1 MFHRQKF
8 SLPPLRRS
16 LSARL
21 LLLTVFFVMMAEVLI
36 YAPSVSNFRIT
47 WLSDRVASADLAI
60 LALEAA
66 PEGTLSAD
74 LKSELLSRV
83 EAFAI
88 VLTRPD
94 SRLLLYTQAPPPVEI
109 TVDLREGSLASQIG
123 DAFATLARE
132 GDGVMRLIG
141 ASPQNPSMFVEVVLN
156 ESQLRA
162 EMFAYS
168 RNILL
173 LSVVISLIT
182 ATFLYLALQW
192 LMVRPMRRITEGI
205 TEFSRDPQNDA
216 RGVKPSTRDDEI
228 GVAQSVLVE
237 MQKDLRASLKQ
248 QERLA
253 ALGSA
258 VSKIN
263 HDLRGILSTA
273 VLMSDR
279 LSALDSPEV
288 KRISAPLIQS
298 IDRAINLCTRTLN
311 FVRDEGPELH
321 RSRFRL
327 TELIDEVVADHSVLE
342 EGQADAESV
351 APAFVNEIPGEA
363 VVEADRDQLYRVF
376 ANLVRNATQVGA
388 HTVSMKMVP
397 ATTINGRILT
407 IDVSDDGPGMVK
419 SAREGL
425 FKAFAGSARKGG
437 TGLGLVIVRDVM
449 RAHGGDI
456 ELLSSDDTGT
466 TFRLSL
472 PCAD

>member
-1 MFHRQKF
+1 M
-8 SLPPLRRS
+8 L
-16 LSARL
+16 
-21 LLLTVFFVMMAEVLI
+21 AEILI

-47 WLSDRVASADLAI
+47 WLHDRLASADLAI

-66 PEGTLSAD
+66 PEGNLSAD

-83 EAFAI
+83 DAFAI

-94 SRLLLYTQAPPPVEI
+94 RRLLLYIQPPPPVEI
-109 TVDLREGSLASQIG
+109 TVDLRDGTLLGEIG
-123 DAFATLARE
+123 NAFATLARR
-132 GDGVMRLIG
+132 GNGVMRVIG
-141 ASPQNPSMFVEVVLN
+141 ESQQSSSMIVEVVLN
-156 ESQLRA
+156 EAQLRA

-173 LSVVISLIT
+173 LSIVISLFT
-182 ATFLYLALQW
+182 ATLLYLALQW
-192 LMVRPMRRITEGI
+192 LLVRPMRRITEGI
-205 TEFSRDPQNDA
+205 TEFSRDPQNA
-216 RGVKPSTRDDEI
+216 ATGVKPSARDDEI

-288 KRISAPLIQS
+288 KRIAGPLIQS
-298 IDRAINLCTRTLN
+298 IDRAINLCTQTLN

-321 RSRFRL
+321 RGRFRL
-327 TELIDEVVADHSVLE
+327 TELIDEVAADLAVLN
-342 EGQADAESV
+342 EGLALANHIPS
-351 APAFVNEIPGEA
+351 EI

-376 ANLVRNATQVGA
+376 ANLTRNASQVGA
-388 HTVSMKMVP
+388 HVVAIKLGADGAEDGYLVV
-397 ATTINGRILT
+397 
-407 IDVSDDGPGMVK
+407 DVADDGPGMAK
-419 SAREGL
+419 TARDGL

-437 TGLGLVIVRDVM
+437 TGLGLVIARDVM

-456 ELLSSDDTGT
+456 ALLSSDDSGT
-466 TFRLSL
+466 VFRLTL
-472 PCAD
+472 PRTH

>member
-1 MFHRQKF
+1 MFRPRKF

-21 LLLTVFFVMMAEVLI
+21 LLLTIFFVMLAEVLI
-36 YAPSVSNFRIT
+36 YAPSVANFRIT
-47 WLSDRVASADLAI
+47 WLNDRLASADLAI

-66 PEGTLSAD
+66 PDETLSAE
-74 LKSELLSRV
+74 LKSELLGRV
-83 EAFAI
+83 DAYAV

-94 SRLLLYTQAPPPVEI
+94 RRLLLYTQPPPPVEI
-109 TVDLREGSLASQIG
+109 TFDLRERSLFGDIG
-123 DAFATLARE
+123 DAFASMARR
-132 GDGVMRLIG
+132 GDDVMRVIG
-141 ASPQNPSMFVEVVLN
+141 ESPHNPSMIVEVVLN
-156 ESQLRA
+156 EAQLRA
-162 EMFAYS
+162 EMFSYS
-168 RNILL
+168 QNILL
-173 LSVVISLIT
+173 LSIIISFIT
-182 ATFLYLALQW
+182 AALLYLALQW

-205 TEFSRDPQNDA
+205 TEFSRDPQNA
-216 RGVKPSTRDDEI
+216 ATGVKPSTRDDEI
-228 GVAQSVLVE
+228 GIAQSVLVE
-237 MQKDLRASLKQ
+237 MQKDLRTSLKQ

-288 KRISAPLIQS
+288 KRISGPLIQS
-298 IDRAINLCTRTLN
+298 IDRAINLCTQTLN

-321 RSRFRL
+321 RGRFRL
-327 TELIDEVVADHSVLE
+327 TELIDEVAADLSVLE
-342 EGQADAESV
+342 EGQAAINDV
-351 APAFVNEIPGEA
+351 APACANEIPSEV

-376 ANLVRNATQVGA
+376 ANLTRNAWQAGA
-388 HTVSMKMVP
+388 HGICIKMAPDPRDARLLV
-397 ATTINGRILT
+397 
-407 IDVSDDGPGMVK
+407 IDVADDGPGMVK

-437 TGLGLVIVRDVM
+437 TGLGLVIVRDVL

-456 ELLSSDDTGT
+456 ELLSSDDSGT
-466 TFRLSL
+466 TFRLTL
-472 PCAD
+472 PRAA

>member
-1 MFHRQKF
+1 MFRPQKF

-21 LLLTVFFVMMAEVLI
+21 LLLTIFFVMLAEVMI

-47 WLSDRVASADLAI
+47 WLSDRLASADLAI

-66 PEGTLSAD
+66 PEGDLSQD
-74 LKSELLSRV
+74 LKLELLGRV
-83 EAFAI
+83 DAYAV

-94 SRLLLYTQAPPPVEI
+94 RRLLLYTQPPPPVEI
-109 TVDLREGSLASQIG
+109 TVDLRQGSLFRDIAN
-123 DAFATLARE
+123 AFAALARS
-132 GDGVMRLIG
+132 GDGVMRVIG
-141 ASPQNPSMFVEVVLN
+141 ASPHNPSMIVEVVLN
-156 ESQLRA
+156 EAQLRA
-162 EMFAYS
+162 EMFTYS

-173 LSVVISLIT
+173 LSIVISVFT
-182 ATFLYLALQW
+182 ATLLYLALQW

-205 TEFSRDPQNDA
+205 TEFSRDPQNA
-216 RGVKPSTRDDEI
+216 ATGVEPSARDDEI
-228 GVAQSVLVE
+228 GVAQAVLVE
-237 MQKDLRASLKQ
+237 MQNDLRTSLKQ

-288 KRISAPLIQS
+288 KRISGPLIQS

-321 RSRFRL
+321 QSRFRL
-327 TELIDEVVADHSVLE
+327 TELIDEVAADLSVLD
-342 EGQADAESV
+342 EGQADVNNAT
-351 APAFVNEIPGEA
+351 PALANQIPSEI

-376 ANLVRNATQVGA
+376 ANLTRNASQVGA
-388 HTVSMKMVP
+388 HNIKI
-397 ATTINGRILT
+397 ATASSTTDDKHLV
-407 IDVSDDGPGMVK
+407 IDVTDDGPGMVK

-466 TFRLSL
+466 VFRLTL
-472 PCAD
+472 PRAG

>member
-1 MFHRQKF
+1 MFRPQKF
-8 SLPPLRRS
+8 SLPPLRHS

-21 LLLTVFFVMMAEVLI
+21 LLLTIFFVMLAEILI
-36 YAPSVSNFRIT
+36 YAPSVANFRIT
-47 WLSDRVASADLAI
+47 WLTDRLASADLAI

-66 PEGTLSAD
+66 PDETLSVD

-83 EAFAI
+83 DAFAI

-94 SRLLLYTQAPPPVEI
+94 RRLLLYTQPPPPVEI
-109 TVDLREGSLASQIG
+109 TVDLRESSLIGGIG
-123 DAFATLARE
+123 DAFAALTRR
-132 GDGVMRLIG
+132 GDGVMRVIG
-141 ASPQNPSMFVEVVLN
+141 RSQQNPSMIVEVVLN
-156 ESQLRA
+156 EAQLRA

-173 LSVVISLIT
+173 LSIIISLFT
-182 ATFLYLALQW
+182 ATLLYLALQW

-205 TEFSRDPQNDA
+205 TEFSRDPQNA
-216 RGVKPSTRDDEI
+216 ATGVKPSSRDDEI

-237 MQKDLRASLKQ
+237 MQNDLRASLKQ

-288 KRISAPLIQS
+288 KRISGPLIQS
-298 IDRAINLCTRTLN
+298 IDRAINLCTQTLN

-321 RSRFRL
+321 RGRFRL
-327 TELIDEVVADHSVLE
+327 TELIDEVAADLSVLD
-342 EGQADAESV
+342 EGQSAVNSV
-351 APAFVNEIPGEA
+351 APALANQIPSEV

-376 ANLVRNATQVGA
+376 ANLTRNASQVGA
-388 HTVSMKMVP
+388 HAISIKLAADAPDEKFLLV
-397 ATTINGRILT
+397 
-407 IDVSDDGPGMVK
+407 DVSDDGPGMVK
-419 SAREGL
+419 TAREGL

-449 RAHGGDI
+449 RAHGGEI

-466 TFRLSL
+466 VFRLRL
-472 PCAD
+472 PRAD

>member
-1 MFHRQKF
+1 MFRPQKF

-21 LLLTVFFVMMAEVLI
+21 LLLTIFFVMLAEVLI
-36 YAPSVSNFRIT
+36 YAPSVSNFRLT
-47 WLSDRVASADLAI
+47 WLNDRLASADLAI

-66 PEGTLSAD
+66 PDENLSTD
-74 LKSELLSRV
+74 LKSELLGRV
-83 EAFAI
+83 DAFAI

-94 SRLLLYTQAPPPVEI
+94 RRLLLYTQPPPAVEI
-109 TVDLREGSLASQIG
+109 TVDLRQSSLMSGIG
-123 DAFATLARE
+123 DAFGTLARR
-132 GDGVMRLIG
+132 GDGVMRVIG
-141 ASPQNPSMFVEVVLN
+141 ESPQNPSMLVEVVLN
-156 ESQLRA
+156 EAQLRA
-162 EMFAYS
+162 EMFGYS

-173 LSVVISLIT
+173 LSIVISVFT
-182 ATFLYLALQW
+182 ATLLYLALQW

-205 TEFSRDPQNDA
+205 TEFSRDPQNA
-216 RGVKPSTRDDEI
+216 ATGVKPSHRDDEI

-237 MQKDLRASLKQ
+237 MQDDLRASLKQ

-288 KRISAPLIQS
+288 KRISGPLIQS

-321 RSRFRL
+321 QSRFRL
-327 TELIDEVVADHSVLE
+327 TELIDEVAADLLVLG
-342 EGQADAESV
+342 EGQTA
-351 APAFVNEIPGEA
+351 VNGTVTALANRVPNEV

-376 ANLVRNATQVGA
+376 ANLTRNASQVGA
-388 HTVSMKMVP
+388 HAIDIKLGPDNSDNKYLV
-397 ATTINGRILT
+397 

-419 SAREGL
+419 SARDGL

-449 RAHGGDI
+449 RAHGGEI
-456 ELLSSDDTGT
+456 ELLSSDDSGT
-466 TFRLSL
+466 VFRLTL
-472 PCAD
+472 PRAD

>member
-1 MFHRQKF
+1 MFRPQKF

-21 LLLTVFFVMMAEVLI
+21 LLLTIFFVMLAEVLI
-36 YAPSVSNFRIT
+36 YAPSVSNFRLT
-47 WLSDRVASADLAI
+47 WLNDRLASADLAI

-66 PEGTLSAD
+66 PDENLSAD
-74 LKSELLSRV
+74 LKSELLGRV
-83 EAFAI
+83 DAFAI

-94 SRLLLYTQAPPPVEI
+94 RRLLLYTQPPPPVEI
-109 TVDLREGSLASQIG
+109 TVDLRQNSLMSGIG
-123 DAFATLARE
+123 DAFATLTRR
-132 GDGVMRLIG
+132 GDGVMRVLG
-141 ASPQNPSMFVEVVLN
+141 ESPQNPSMVVEVVLN
-156 ESQLRA
+156 EAQLRA
-162 EMFAYS
+162 EMFGYS

-173 LSVVISLIT
+173 LSIVISVFT
-182 ATFLYLALQW
+182 ATLLYLALQW

-205 TEFSRDPQNDA
+205 TEFSRDPQNA
-216 RGVKPSTRDDEI
+216 AAGVKPSIRDDEI

-237 MQKDLRASLKQ
+237 MQDDLRASLKQ

-288 KRISAPLIQS
+288 KRISGPLIQS

-321 RSRFRL
+321 QSRFRL
-327 TELIDEVVADHSVLE
+327 TELIDEVAADLLVLG
-342 EGQADAESV
+342 EGQAAV
-351 APAFVNEIPGEA
+351 NGTVTALANQVPNEII
-363 VVEADRDQLYRVF
+363 VEADRDQLYRVF
-376 ANLVRNATQVGA
+376 ANLTRNASQVGA
-388 HTVSMKMVP
+388 HAIQIELAPDQSDSKYLV
-397 ATTINGRILT
+397 
-407 IDVSDDGPGMVK
+407 IDVSDDGPGLVK
-419 SAREGL
+419 SARDGL

-449 RAHGGDI
+449 RAHGGEI
-456 ELLSSDDTGT
+456 ELLSSDDSGT
-466 TFRLSL
+466 VFRLML
-472 PCAD
+472 PRAD

>member
-1 MFHRQKF
+1 M
-8 SLPPLRRS
+8 
-16 LSARL
+16 
-21 LLLTVFFVMMAEVLI
+21 TVFFVMLAEILI

-47 WLSDRVASADLAI
+47 WLNDRLASADLAI

-66 PEGTLSAD
+66 PEGNLSAD

-83 EAFAI
+83 DAFAI

-94 SRLLLYTQAPPPVEI
+94 RRLLLYTQPPPVEI
-109 TVDLREGSLASQIG
+109 TVDLRDGSLMGEIAS
-123 DAFATLARE
+123 AFATLTRR
-132 GDGVMRLIG
+132 GDGVMRVIG
-141 ASPQNPSMFVEVVLN
+141 ESLQNPTMIVEVVLN
-156 ESQLRA
+156 EAQLRA
-162 EMFAYS
+162 EMFGYS

-173 LSVVISLIT
+173 LSIVISLFT
-182 ATFLYLALQW
+182 ATLLYLSLQW

-205 TEFSRDPQNDA
+205 TEFSRDPQNA
-216 RGVKPSTRDDEI
+216 ATGVEPSTRDDEI

-288 KRISAPLIQS
+288 KRISGPLIQS

-311 FVRDEGPELH
+311 FASDEGPELH
-321 RSRFRL
+321 RGRFRL
-327 TELIDEVVADHSVLE
+327 TELIDEVAADLSVLN
-342 EGQADAESV
+342 EGQAAVNGV
-351 APAFVNEIPGEA
+351 APALSNQIPSEI

-376 ANLVRNATQVGA
+376 ANLTRNASQVGA
-388 HTVSMKMVP
+388 HAIGIKLGAEESDSKYLVV
-397 ATTINGRILT
+397 
-407 IDVSDDGPGMVK
+407 DVSDDGPGMVK
-419 SAREGL
+419 TAREGL

-449 RAHGGDI
+449 RAHGGEI
-456 ELLSSDDTGT
+456 ELLSSDDSGT
-466 TFRLSL
+466 VFRLTL
-472 PCAD
+472 PRAN

>member
-1 MFHRQKF
+1 MFVPRKF

-21 LLLTVFFVMMAEVLI
+21 LLLTIFFVMLAEVLI
-36 YAPSVSNFRIT
+36 YAPSVANFRVT
-47 WLSDRVASADLAI
+47 WLNDRLASADLAI
-60 LALEAA
+60 LALEAS
-66 PEGTLSAD
+66 PDETLSAD
-74 LKSELLSRV
+74 LKTELLDRV
-83 EAFAI
+83 DAFAV

-94 SRLLLYTQAPPPVEI
+94 RRLLLYSQPPPPVDL
-109 TVDLREGSLASQIG
+109 TVDLRQGSLMSDIG
-123 DAFATLARE
+123 EAFAAMARR
-132 GDGVMRLIG
+132 GDTIIRVIG
-141 ASPQNPSMFVEVVLN
+141 PSPQDNAMVVEIVLN
-156 ESQLRA
+156 EARLRA
-162 EMFAYS
+162 EMFSYS

-173 LSVVISLIT
+173 LSIVISFIT
-182 ATFLYLALQW
+182 AALLYLALQW
-192 LMVRPMRRITEGI
+192 LMVRPMRLITEGI
-205 TEFSRDPQNDA
+205 TEFSRDPQNTA
-216 RGVKPSTRDDEI
+216 AGVKPSSRDDEI

-288 KRISAPLIQS
+288 KRIAGPLIQS
-298 IDRAINLCTRTLN
+298 IDRAINLCTQTLN

-321 RSRFRL
+321 RGRFRL
-327 TELIDEVVADHSVLE
+327 TELVDEVATDLSVLG
-342 EGQADAESV
+342 EGQATVNNV
-351 APAFVNEIPGEA
+351 APKFVNEIPNEV

-376 ANLVRNATQVGA
+376 SNLTRNAAQVGA
-388 HTVSMKMVP
+388 HKIKVELAPNPPDERFLV
-397 ATTINGRILT
+397 IE
-407 IDVSDDGPGMVK
+407 VSDDGPGMVK
-419 SAREGL
+419 SARDGL

-456 ELLSSDDTGT
+456 ELVSSGETGT

-472 PCAD
+472 PRAG

>member
-1 MFHRQKF
+1 MFRPRKF

-21 LLLTVFFVMMAEVLI
+21 LLLTIFFVMLAEVLI
-36 YAPSVSNFRIT
+36 YAPSVANFRIT
-47 WLSDRVASADLAI
+47 WLNDRLASADLAI

-66 PEGTLSAD
+66 PEQKLSAD
-74 LKSELLSRV
+74 LKSELLGRV
-83 EAFAI
+83 DAYAV

-94 SRLLLYTQAPPPVEI
+94 RRLLLYTQPPPPVEI
-109 TVDLREGSLASQIG
+109 TVDLRERSLFAEIG
-123 DAFATLARE
+123 DAFASMARR
-132 GDGVMRLIG
+132 GDEVMRVIG
-141 ASPQNPSMFVEVVLN
+141 ESPHNPSMIVEVVLN
-156 ESQLRA
+156 EAQLRA

-168 RNILL
+168 QNILL
-173 LSVVISLIT
+173 LSIIISFIT
-182 ATFLYLALQW
+182 AALLYLALQW
-192 LMVRPMRRITEGI
+192 LMVRPIRRITEGI
-205 TEFSRDPQNDA
+205 TEFSRDPQNA
-216 RGVKPSTRDDEI
+216 ATGVKPSTRDDEI

-237 MQKDLRASLKQ
+237 MQSDLRASLKQ

-288 KRISAPLIQS
+288 KRISGPLIQS
-298 IDRAINLCTRTLN
+298 IDRAINLCTQTLN

-321 RSRFRL
+321 RGRFRL
-327 TELIDEVVADHSVLE
+327 TELINEVAADLSVLE
-342 EGQADAESV
+342 EGQAAINSV
-351 APAFVNEIPGEA
+351 APAFANEIPSEV

-376 ANLVRNATQVGA
+376 ANLTRNARQVGA
-388 HTVSMKMVP
+388 HGICIKLAPDPRDEGLLVV
-397 ATTINGRILT
+397 
-407 IDVSDDGPGMVK
+407 DVSDDGPGMVK
-419 SAREGL
+419 TAREGL

-456 ELLSSDDTGT
+456 ELLSSDDSGT
-466 TFRLSL
+466 TFRLTL
-472 PCAD
+472 PRAT

>member
-1 MFHRQKF
+1 MFRPQKF

-21 LLLTVFFVMMAEVLI
+21 LLLTIFFVMLAEVLI
-36 YAPSVSNFRIT
+36 YAPSVANFRIT
-47 WLSDRVASADLAI
+47 WLNDRLASADLAI

-66 PEGTLSAD
+66 PEDSLSVD
-74 LKSELLSRV
+74 LKSELLGRV
-83 EAFAI
+83 DAFAI

-94 SRLLLYTQAPPPVEI
+94 SRLLLYNQAPPPVEV
-109 TVDLREGSLASQIG
+109 TVDLRERSLFKEIG
-123 DAFATLARE
+123 DAFAALARS
-132 GDGVMRLIG
+132 GDEVMRVIG
-141 ASPQNPSMFVEVVLN
+141 PSPQNATMVVEVVLN
-156 ESQLRA
+156 EAQLRA
-162 EMFAYS
+162 EMFSYS

-173 LSVVISLIT
+173 LSIVISLIT
-182 ATFLYLALQW
+182 ATLLYLALQW
-192 LMVRPMRRITEGI
+192 LMVRPMRRITEGV
-205 TEFSRDPQNDA
+205 TEFSRDPQNKA
-216 RGVKPSTRDDEI
+216 AGVKPSERDDEI

-237 MQKDLRASLKQ
+237 MQNDLRASLQQ

-279 LSALDSPEV
+279 LSTLDSPEV
-288 KRISAPLIQS
+288 KRISGPLIQS

-321 RSRFRL
+321 RGRFRL
-327 TELIDEVVADHSVLE
+327 SELIDEVAADISVLD
-342 EGQADAESV
+342 EGPGAVNNV
-351 APAFVNEIPGEA
+351 APTFVNHIPSEV

-376 ANLVRNATQVGA
+376 ANLTRNASQVGA
-388 HTVSMKMVP
+388 HSVKIELAADARADKQLV
-397 ATTINGRILT
+397 

-419 SAREGL
+419 SARDGL

-437 TGLGLVIVRDVM
+437 TGLGLVIVRDVL

-472 PCAD
+472 PRPS

>member
-1 MFHRQKF
+1 MFRPRKF

-21 LLLTVFFVMMAEVLI
+21 LLLTIFFVMLAEVLI
-36 YAPSVSNFRIT
+36 YAPSVANFRIT
-47 WLSDRVASADLAI
+47 WLNDRLASADLAI

-66 PEGTLSAD
+66 PDEKLSVD
-74 LKSELLSRV
+74 LKSELLGRV
-83 EAFAI
+83 DAHAV

-94 SRLLLYTQAPPPVEI
+94 RRLLLYTQPPPPVEV
-109 TVDLREGSLASQIG
+109 TVDLRERSLFGEIG
-123 DAFATLARE
+123 DAFASMARR
-132 GDGVMRLIG
+132 GDDVMRVIG
-141 ASPQNPSMFVEVVLN
+141 ESPHNPSMIVEVVLN
-156 ESQLRA
+156 EAQLRA
-162 EMFAYS
+162 EMFNYS
-168 RNILL
+168 QNILL
-173 LSVVISLIT
+173 LSLVISFIT
-182 ATFLYLALQW
+182 AALLYWALQW

-205 TEFSRDPQNDA
+205 TEFSRDPQNA
-216 RGVKPSTRDDEI
+216 ASGVKPSTRDDEI
-228 GVAQSVLVE
+228 GIAQSVLVE

-288 KRISAPLIQS
+288 KRISGPLIQS
-298 IDRAINLCTRTLN
+298 IDRAINLCTQTLN

-321 RSRFRL
+321 RGRFRL
-327 TELIDEVVADHSVLE
+327 TELIDEVAADLSVLE
-342 EGQADAESV
+342 EGLAAVNSV
-351 APAFVNEIPGEA
+351 APAFANEIPSEV

-376 ANLVRNATQVGA
+376 ANLTRNASQVGA
-388 HTVSMKMVP
+388 HAIGIKLAPESPDDKFLM
-397 ATTINGRILT
+397 
-407 IDVSDDGPGMVK
+407 IDVVDDGPGMAK
-419 SAREGL
+419 SAQEGL

-437 TGLGLVIVRDVM
+437 TGLGLVIVRDVL

-466 TFRLSL
+466 TFRLKL
-472 PCAD
+472 PRAA

>member
-1 MFHRQKF
+1 M
-8 SLPPLRRS
+8 L
-16 LSARL
+16 
-21 LLLTVFFVMMAEVLI
+21 AEVLI
-36 YAPSVSNFRIT
+36 YAPSVSNFRLT
-47 WLSDRVASADLAI
+47 WLNDRLASADLAI
-60 LALEAA
+60 LALEGA
-66 PEGTLSAD
+66 PDDNLSAD
-74 LKSELLSRV
+74 LKSELLGRV
-83 EAFAI
+83 DAFAI

-94 SRLLLYTQAPPPVEI
+94 RRLLLYTQPPPAVEI
-109 TVDLREGSLASQIG
+109 TVDLRQNSLMSGIG
-123 DAFATLARE
+123 DAFGTLARR
-132 GDGVMRLIG
+132 GDGVMRVIG
-141 ASPQNPSMFVEVVLN
+141 ESPQNPSMVVEVVLN
-156 ESQLRA
+156 EAQLRA
-162 EMFAYS
+162 EMFGYS

-173 LSVVISLIT
+173 LSIVISVFT
-182 ATFLYLALQW
+182 ATLLYLALQW

-205 TEFSRDPQNDA
+205 TEFSRDPQNA
-216 RGVKPSTRDDEI
+216 ATGVKPSNRDDEI

-237 MQKDLRASLKQ
+237 MQDDLRASLKQ

-288 KRISAPLIQS
+288 KRISGPLIQS

-321 RSRFRL
+321 QSRFRL
-327 TELIDEVVADHSVLE
+327 TELIDEVAADLLVLG
-342 EGQADAESV
+342 EGQV
-351 APAFVNEIPGEA
+351 AVNGTVTALANQIPNEV

-376 ANLVRNATQVGA
+376 ANLTRNASQVGA
-388 HTVSMKMVP
+388 HAIDIKLGSDKSDNTYLV
-397 ATTINGRILT
+397 
-407 IDVSDDGPGMVK
+407 IDVSDDGPGLVK

-449 RAHGGDI
+449 RAHGGEI

-466 TFRLSL
+466 VFRLTL
-472 PCAD
+472 PRAD

>member
-1 MFHRQKF
+1 MFRPQKF

-21 LLLTVFFVMMAEVLI
+21 LLLTIFFVMLAEVLI
-36 YAPSVSNFRIT
+36 YAPSVSNFRLT
-47 WLSDRVASADLAI
+47 WLHDRLASADLAI

-66 PEGTLSAD
+66 PDENLSAD
-74 LKSELLSRV
+74 LKSELLGRV
-83 EAFAI
+83 DAFAV
-88 VLTRPD
+88 VLTRAD
-94 SRLLLYTQAPPPVEI
+94 RRLLLYTQPPPPVEI
-109 TVDLREGSLASQIG
+109 TVDLRQNSLMGGIS
-123 DAFATLARE
+123 DAFGTLARQ
-132 GDGVMRLIG
+132 GDGVMRVIG
-141 ASPQNPSMFVEVVLN
+141 ESPQNPAMVVEVVLN
-156 ESQLRA
+156 EAQLRA
-162 EMFAYS
+162 EMFGYS

-173 LSVVISLIT
+173 LSIVISVFT
-182 ATFLYLALQW
+182 ATLLYLALQW

-205 TEFSRDPQNDA
+205 TEFSRDPQNA
-216 RGVKPSTRDDEI
+216 ATGVEPSTRDDEI
-228 GVAQSVLVE
+228 GVAQSVLFE
-237 MQKDLRASLKQ
+237 MQSDLRTSLKQ

-288 KRISAPLIQS
+288 KRISGPLIQS

-327 TELIDEVVADHSVLE
+327 TELIDEVATDLSVLD
-342 EGQADAESV
+342 EGQAAVNSA
-351 APAFVNEIPGEA
+351 APTFANDIPGEV

-376 ANLVRNATQVGA
+376 ANLTRNASQVGA
-388 HTVSMKMVP
+388 HAICIKTGTDRSDNKFLV
-397 ATTINGRILT
+397 

-449 RAHGGDI
+449 RTHGGEI

-466 TFRLSL
+466 TFRLTL
-472 PCAD
+472 PRPN

>member
-1 MFHRQKF
+1 MFRPQKF
-8 SLPPLRRS
+8 SLPPLSRS

-21 LLLTVFFVMMAEVLI
+21 LLLTVFFVMLAEVLI
-36 YAPSVSNFRIT
+36 YAPSVANFRIT
-47 WLSDRVASADLAI
+47 WLNDRLASADLAI

-66 PEGTLSAD
+66 PEGKLSVD
-74 LKSELLSRV
+74 LKSELLGRV
-83 EAFAI
+83 DAFAI

-94 SRLLLYTQAPPPVEI
+94 RRLLLYTQPPPPVEI
-109 TVDLREGSLASQIG
+109 TVDLREGSLLDEIG
-123 DAFATLARE
+123 DAFSAMARR
-132 GDGVMRLIG
+132 GDGVMRVIG
-141 ASPQNPSMFVEVVLN
+141 ESPQNPTMIVEVVLN
-156 ESQLRA
+156 EAQLRA
-162 EMFAYS
+162 EMFSYS
-168 RNILL
+168 QNILL
-173 LSVVISLIT
+173 LSIVISLIT
-182 ATFLYLALQW
+182 ATLLYLALQW

-205 TEFSRDPQNDA
+205 TEFSHDPQNA
-216 RGVKPSTRDDEI
+216 AAGVKPSSRDDEI
-228 GVAQSVLVE
+228 GVAQTVLVE
-237 MQKDLRASLKQ
+237 MQQDLRASLKQ

-288 KRISAPLIQS
+288 KRISGPLIQS
-298 IDRAINLCTRTLN
+298 IDRAINLCTQTLN

-321 RSRFRL
+321 RGRFRL
-327 TELIDEVVADHSVLE
+327 TELIDEVAADMSVLD
-342 EGQADAESV
+342 EGPAAVNNV
-351 APAFVNEIPGEA
+351 APAFANEIPSEV

-376 ANLVRNATQVGA
+376 ANLTRNASQVGA
-388 HTVSMKMVP
+388 HAIGIKLAADAPDNKNLV
-397 ATTINGRILT
+397 
-407 IDVSDDGPGMVK
+407 IDVTDDGPGMVK

-466 TFRLSL
+466 TFRLTL
-472 PCAD
+472 PRAE

>member
-1 MFHRQKF
+1 MFRPQKF

-21 LLLTVFFVMMAEVLI
+21 LLLTVFFVMLAEVLI

-47 WLSDRVASADLAI
+47 WLNDRLASADLAI

-66 PEGTLSAD
+66 PEGNLSAE
-74 LKSELLSRV
+74 LKSELLGRV
-83 EAFAI
+83 DAFAV

-94 SRLLLYTQAPPPVEI
+94 RRLLLYSQPPPPVELTI
-109 TVDLREGSLASQIG
+109 DLREGSLFGNIG
-123 DAFATLARE
+123 AAFAALARR
-132 GDGVMRLIG
+132 GDGVMRVIG
-141 ASPQNPSMFVEVVLN
+141 PSPQNPSMIVEIVLN
-156 ESQLRA
+156 EAQLRA
-162 EMFAYS
+162 EMVSYS
-168 RNILL
+168 QNILL
-173 LSVVISLIT
+173 LSIVISLIT
-182 ATFLYLALQW
+182 ATLLYLALQW

-205 TEFSRDPQNDA
+205 TEFSRDPQNA
-216 RGVKPSTRDDEI
+216 AAGVKPSSRDDEI

-237 MQKDLRASLKQ
+237 MQDDLRASLKQ

-279 LSALDSPEV
+279 LSALDNPEV
-288 KRISAPLIQS
+288 KRISGPLIQS
-298 IDRAINLCTRTLN
+298 IDRAINLCTQTLN

-321 RSRFRL
+321 RGRFRL
-327 TELIDEVVADHSVLE
+327 TELIDEVAADLSVLDE
-342 EGQADAESV
+342 SQAAVNSV
-351 APAFVNEIPGEA
+351 APAFSNAIPAEI

-376 ANLVRNATQVGA
+376 ANLTRNASQVGA
-388 HTVSMKMVP
+388 HAIGVKLAVTPPDDRFLV
-397 ATTINGRILT
+397 
-407 IDVSDDGPGMVK
+407 IDVADDGPGLVK
-419 SAREGL
+419 SARDGL

-456 ELLSSDDTGT
+456 ELLSSGEAGT
-466 TFRLSL
+466 VFRLTL
-472 PCAD
+472 PRAD

>member
-1 MFHRQKF
+1 MFRPQKF

-21 LLLTVFFVMMAEVLI
+21 LLLTIFFVMLAEVLI

-47 WLSDRVASADLAI
+47 WLNDRLASADLAI

-66 PEGTLSAD
+66 PAETLSVD
-74 LKSELLSRV
+74 LKSELLGRV
-83 EAFAI
+83 DALAI

-94 SRLLLYTQAPPPVEI
+94 RRLLLYTRPPPPVEI
-109 TVDLREGSLASQIG
+109 TVDLREGSLIG
-123 DAFATLARE
+123 DIGNAFATLARH
-132 GDGVMRLIG
+132 GDGVMRVIG
-141 ASPQNPSMFVEVVLN
+141 RSQQNPSMIVEVVLI
-156 ESQLRA
+156 EAQLRA
-162 EMFAYS
+162 EMFTYS

-173 LSVVISLIT
+173 LSIIISLFT
-182 ATFLYLALQW
+182 ATLLYLALQW
-192 LMVRPMRRITEGI
+192 LMERPMRRITEGI
-205 TEFSRDPQNDA
+205 TEFSRDPQNA
-216 RGVKPSTRDDEI
+216 AAGVEPSTRDDEI

-237 MQKDLRASLKQ
+237 MQNDLRASLKQ

-288 KRISAPLIQS
+288 KRISGPLIQS
-298 IDRAINLCTRTLN
+298 IDRAINLCTQTLN

-321 RSRFRL
+321 RGRFRL
-327 TELIDEVVADHSVLE
+327 TELIDEVAADLLVLD
-342 EGQADAESV
+342 EGQAAVNSV
-351 APAFVNEIPGEA
+351 APAFANDIPSEV

-376 ANLVRNATQVGA
+376 ANLTRNASQVGA
-388 HTVSMKMVP
+388 R
-397 ATTINGRILT
+397 A
-407 IDVSDDGPGMVK
+407 IDIRLGAGGSDDKYLVVDVADDGPGMVK

-449 RAHGGDI
+449 RAHGGEI

-466 TFRLSL
+466 VFRLTL
-472 PCAD
+472 PRAD

>member
-1 MFHRQKF
+1 MFRPQKF

-21 LLLTVFFVMMAEVLI
+21 LLLTIFFVMMAEVLI
-36 YAPSVSNFRIT
+36 YAPSVANFRIT
-47 WLSDRVASADLAI
+47 WLNDRLASADLAI

-66 PEGTLSAD
+66 PEGTLSVD
-74 LKSELLSRV
+74 LKSELLGRV
-83 EAFAI
+83 DAFAV

-94 SRLLLYTQAPPPVEI
+94 RRLLLYTQPPPPVEI
-109 TVDLREGSLASQIG
+109 TVDLRGRSLIGDIG
-123 DAFATLARE
+123 DAFATLAHR

-141 ASPQNPSMFVEVVLN
+141 PSPQNPSMIVEVVLN
-156 ESQLRA
+156 EAQLRA

-173 LSVVISLIT
+173 LSVFISVIT
-182 ATFLYLALQW
+182 ATLLYLALQW

-205 TEFSRDPQNDA
+205 TEFSRDPQNA
-216 RGVKPSTRDDEI
+216 AAGVKPSSRDDEI
-228 GVAQSVLVE
+228 GIAQSVLVE
-237 MQKDLRASLKQ
+237 MQSDLRASLKQ

-279 LSALDSPEV
+279 LSALDNPEV
-288 KRISAPLIQS
+288 KRISGPLIQS
-298 IDRAINLCTRTLN
+298 IDRAINLCTQTLN

-321 RSRFRL
+321 RGRFRL
-327 TELIDEVVADHSVLE
+327 TELIDEVAADLSVLDD
-342 EGQADAESV
+342 GQAAV
-351 APAFVNEIPGEA
+351 NNMAPAFTNEIPSEV

-376 ANLVRNATQVGA
+376 ANLTRNAWQVGA
-388 HTVSMKMVP
+388 RAV
-397 ATTINGRILT
+397 AINLASDAPDDRFLVIEVT
-407 IDVSDDGPGMVK
+407 DDGPGMVK
-419 SAREGL
+419 SARDGL

-456 ELLSSDDTGT
+456 ELVSSDDTGT

-472 PCAD
+472 PRAG

>member
-1 MFHRQKF
+1 M
-8 SLPPLRRS
+8 
-16 LSARL
+16 
-21 LLLTVFFVMMAEVLI
+21 
-36 YAPSVSNFRIT
+36 
-47 WLSDRVASADLAI
+47 
-60 LALEAA
+60 
-66 PEGTLSAD
+66 
-74 LKSELLSRV
+74 
-83 EAFAI
+83 AI

-94 SRLLLYTQAPPPVEI
+94 RRLLLYTRPPPPVEI
-109 TVDLREGSLASQIG
+109 TVDLREGSLIG
-123 DAFATLARE
+123 DIGNAFATLARR
-132 GDGVMRLIG
+132 GDGVMRVIG
-141 ASPQNPSMFVEVVLN
+141 RSQQNPSMIVEVVLN
-156 ESQLRA
+156 EAQLRA
-162 EMFAYS
+162 EMFTYS

-173 LSVVISLIT
+173 LSIIISLFT
-182 ATFLYLALQW
+182 ATLLYLALQW

-205 TEFSRDPQNDA
+205 TEFSRDPQNA
-216 RGVKPSTRDDEI
+216 AAGVEPSTRDDEI

-237 MQKDLRASLKQ
+237 MQNDLRASLKQ

-288 KRISAPLIQS
+288 KRISGPLIQS
-298 IDRAINLCTRTLN
+298 IDRAINLCTQTLN

-321 RSRFRL
+321 RGRFRL
-327 TELIDEVVADHSVLE
+327 TELIDEVAADLLVLD
-342 EGQADAESV
+342 EGQAAVNSV
-351 APAFVNEIPGEA
+351 APAFANDIPSEV

-376 ANLVRNATQVGA
+376 ANLTRNASQVGA
-388 HTVSMKMVP
+388 RGSDDKNLVVDE
-397 ATTINGRILT
+397 A
-407 IDVSDDGPGMVK
+407 DDGPGMEK

-449 RAHGGDI
+449 RAHGGEI

-466 TFRLSL
+466 VFRLTL
-472 PCAD
+472 PRAD